1 MPCKLLHYSCC
12 GWKRVDIICLE
23 FLSNVF
29 ICVISKRNRQS
40 ELYDMTV
47 AMATGIQN
55 AALSRYSGN
64 IIRVGHVT
72 GASVDIGVLSGR
84 YVRGQK
90 ENLWKIQILMLLVF
104 TFWLGGVL
112 VQWIDPLLDNKI
124 LFVNSAYMVLIGTIY
139 VVYWNYSG
147 FEKLEKMQTSD
158 TSDLAVG
165 LVDVGDARNESHL
178 VNGLESSYASSNG
191 TNDDTDDTL
200 AFVNDIDSDFNL
212 TKQEAAQLHIS
223 VDRLISVDKP
233 SEPVALQ
240 DREGVEFTFIMVGA
254 SLLALNSGCIN
265 AISSLSSRVCILRV
279 YCLYYFNFL

>member
-1 MPCKLLHYSCC
+1 LLHYSCC
-12 GWKRVDIICLE
+12 GWKRVDIICIE

-90 ENLWKIQILMLLVF
+90 ENLWKIQILILLVF

-139 VVYWNYSG
+139 VLYWNYSG
-147 FEKLEKMQTSD
+147 LEKLEKMQTSD
-158 TSDLAVG
+158 TNDLAVG
-165 LVDVGDARNESHL
+165 LVDVGDVRNESHL
-178 VNGLESSYASSNG
+178 VNGLESSYTSSNG

>member
-1 MPCKLLHYSCC
+1 
-12 GWKRVDIICLE
+12 
-23 FLSNVF
+23 VF

-90 ENLWKIQILMLLVF
+90 ENLWKIQILILLVF

-139 VVYWNYSG
+139 VLYWNYSG
-147 FEKLEKMQTSD
+147 LEKLEKMQTSD
-158 TSDLAVG
+158 TNDLAVG
-165 LVDVGDARNESHL
+165 LVDVGDVRNESHL

>member
-1 MPCKLLHYSCC
+1 M
-12 GWKRVDIICLE
+12 I
-23 FLSNVF
+23 
-29 ICVISKRNRQS
+29 ICVISQRNRQS

-178 VNGLESSYASSNG
+178 VNGLESCDVISNSPTISDG
-191 TNDDTDDTL
+191 ANDDADDSL

-212 TKQEAAQLHIS
+212 TKKEAAQLHIS

-265 AISSLSSRVCILRV
+265 AISSLSSRVSVLRM
-279 YCLYYFNFL
+279 F